1 MTEQR
6 PRPQYGEYASPEEQ
20 ARAIGVPLD
29 PAHHASAPHAS
40 ASHAGTPHASAAQ
53 AVTPPAAPPAAP
65 AAPVVGSE
73 AATARVRR
81 SRDVVVTVVL
91 LGIGLAW
98 TLLSIPGTSD
108 LAGTL
113 DRTYALQGYTGH
125 YGPVAL
131 ASALGLAMNIS
142 TLVLWGISCAISIA
156 LLRRHRRAFYVPLI
170 GAVVSGLVVVALT
183 IVAMYNDPGLL
194 AYLGA
199 LQR

>member
-20 ARAIGVPLD
+20 AKAIGVPLE
-29 PAHHASAPHAS
+29 PAPHASAPHVS
-40 ASHAGTPHASAAQ
+40 APHAAAPQ
-53 AVTPPAAPPAAP
+53 AATPPAAT
-65 AAPVVGSE
+65 PVPIVMGTDS
-73 AATARVRR
+73 TPRVRR

-98 TLLSIPGTSD
+98 VLLSIPGTSD
-108 LAGTL
+108 LAETL

-131 ASALGLAMNIS
+131 ASALGLAMNITS
-142 TLVLWGISCAISIA
+142 LVLWGITCAVSIT
-156 LLRRHRRAFYVPLI
+156 LLRRHRRAFYVPII
-170 GAVVSGLVVVALT
+170 GAVVSGLVIVALT